1 MEGPDHNDSHCIDFK
16 NMSNIRD
23 LDKITN
29 PELHRPGVLKGLRVG
44 VLDEFNIKELDDRNR
59 NIQEIIIQQL

>member
-1 MEGPDHNDSHCIDFK
+1 MEGPDQHDSHCIDFS

-23 LDKITN
+23 IDRINNT
-29 PELHRPGVLKGLRVG
+29 ELNRPDVLKGLRVG

-59 NIQEIIIQQL
+59 NVQETII